1 MTTRMPARRP
11 AILLCAVLICPVFA
25 SAESPGIG
33 GVADFVSAHPERAAE
48 LCEQLD
54 LELPGLALVRSA
66 CRSGDL
72 VAAGRRLL
80 DYYRQSGNGSWL
92 RDRLGVHDPGGFD
105 IGPTLEALADDT
117 VADVYLLQGVRGAA
131 RRDPEGRLDWLYRG
145 PKGDREWA
153 LFTNRHFVLLALQKG
168 HASYR
173 KAEYIEYMNGFLTD
187 WIDAN
192 FPPPEGPDEY
202 AMPEPWQP
210 MSTASRLLQV
220 WPQLFYYFL
229 DEPLFADS
237 TRLLMLSTIHEQA
250 EHLKRY
256 HRQKHNHA
264 VKEMAGLG
272 HAAAAWPEFQNA
284 REWAAYSIATLKA
297 EIERQVYP
305 TGVQKELSSH
315 YQRTVLEYVTQYVAF
330 SETAGVE
337 LPDDFVELVKAMGD
351 YLVRSMK
358 PDGHVIVNNDAD
370 ADFVRDK
377 LEALAAQFGRDD
389 WRYIVSSGGAGRPPA
404 GLPSS
409 FYPYAG
415 HLVSRSDWSA
425 DAQWSYFDAG
435 PWGISH
441 QHNDRLH
448 VSLSVGSRNLL
459 VDTGRVNYIADNP
472 LRRHI
477 VSSAAHNVILID
489 GTGQGPQLPER
500 QMPAVDSA
508 IVSEDYDFAIASTG
522 DNFPAAEGKAI
533 HTRALLYVRDRY
545 WLVVDRIDTDR
556 PRRIEALWHFHPDVA
571 IETTPDRAVRSMD
584 PDVANLRVTPLG
596 TETWSTE
603 IVAGRTEP
611 EPQGWYSPV
620 YNTVLPAPTAVM
632 TAQVDG
638 SGVFAW
644 LLTTAV
650 GDVETP
656 AVGVEATGAGSIRIT
671 VDTEPCRRDLIE
683 IRLDA
688 PPTAGD
694 AEPLNAREALR
705 QFGTHD
711 SCGNG
716 GNRRDTDR

>member
-1 MTTRMPARRP
+1 MTTTMPASRP
-11 AILLCAVLICPVFA
+11 AVLLAAVLIVPAFA
-25 SAESPGIG
+25 DVESPTDS
-33 GVADFVSAHPERAAE
+33 VAHFVATHPERATQ
-48 LCEQLD
+48 LCERLD
-54 LELPGLALVRSA
+54 LELPALTRVRRA

-80 DYYRQSGNGSWL
+80 DHYRRSGNGAWL
-92 RDRLGVHDPGGFD
+92 RGRHGVHDPGGFD
-105 IGPTLEALADDT
+105 VGPTLEALADDT
-117 VADVYLLQGVRGAA
+117 VDDVYLLQGVRGAA
-131 RRDPEGRLDWLYRG
+131 RRDPDGSLDWLYRG
-145 PKGDREWA
+145 PNGDREWA
-153 LFTNRHFVLLALQKG
+153 LFTNRHFVLLGLQKAY
-168 HASYR
+168 ASYR
-173 KAEYIEYMNGFLTD
+173 KPEYVGYMNRFLTD
-187 WIDAN
+187 WIEAN
-192 FPPPEGPDEY
+192 MPPPEGPDEY

-272 HAAAAWPEFQNA
+272 HAAAAWPEFRNA
-284 REWAAYSIATLKA
+284 REWAAYSTATLKA

-330 SETAGVE
+330 SEAAGVD
-337 LPDDFVELVKAMGD
+337 LPLDFVELVEAMAD
-351 YLVRSMK
+351 YLARSMK

-377 LEALAAQFGRDD
+377 LAVLATQFGRED
-389 WRYIVSSGGAGRPPA
+389 WRYIASTGAAGRPPA
-404 GLPSS
+404 GPPSS
-409 FYPYAG
+409 YYPYAG
-415 HLVSRSDWSA
+415 QLVSRSGWDD
-425 DAQWSYFDAG
+425 DAAWSYFDAG

-448 VSLSVGSRNLL
+448 VSLSVGARNLL

-477 VSSAAHNVILID
+477 VSSAAHNVILVD
-489 GTGQGPQLPER
+489 GAGQGPQEPER
-500 QMPAVDSA
+500 QAPAVGAA
-508 IVSEDYDFAIASTG
+508 IVSAEYDFAVATTG
-522 DNFPAAEGKAI
+522 DNFPAADGTAI
-533 HTRALLYVRDRY
+533 HTRALLYVRGRY

-556 PRRIEALWHFHPDVA
+556 PRDIQALWHFHPDVTLERTA
-571 IETTPDRAVRSMD
+571 GGAVRSVD
-584 PDVANLRVTPLG
+584 PGVANLRITPLG
-596 TETWSTE
+596 SAEWSTE

-632 TAQVDG
+632 TTRIDG
-638 SGVFAW
+638 SRIAAW
-644 LLTTAV
+644 LFTTAV
-650 GDVETP
+650 GATEAP
-656 AVGVEATGAGSIRIT
+656 AAEIEALGADSIRVTI
-671 VDTEPCRRDLIE
+671 VPEPCRRDVVE

-688 PPTAGD
+688 PPAGD
-694 AEPLNAREALR
+694 DTDYVLPAREALQR
-705 QFGTHD
+705 IAMHD
-711 SCGNG
+711 SCGQPPP
-716 GNRRDTDR
+716 